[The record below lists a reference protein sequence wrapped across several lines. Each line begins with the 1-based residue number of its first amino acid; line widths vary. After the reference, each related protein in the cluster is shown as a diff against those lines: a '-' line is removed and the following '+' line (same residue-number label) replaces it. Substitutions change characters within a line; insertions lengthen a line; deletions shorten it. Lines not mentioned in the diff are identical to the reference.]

1 MYCVNGKYFADLYRN
16 KLSGYAQWCE
26 SELGCGFYFNAANIG
41 PYMSLDETCLSNGE
55 VWTFLTNK
63 DGHGGRGTL
72 AVSIR
77 NKPTFWGA
85 KFWRTLLPKSFA
97 MFNLNENNRFVMAQQ
112 PSDMRA
118 GVNKLCG
125 EVRSVGLDPTNGDV
139 YVFVGSSR
147 KLMKLL
153 HWERGGYVMYYKRLE
168 QGRFHP
174 KIFLRQ
180 GIGFRSMRWDELV
193 LLMEGISPR
202 VARRRRYQTEVIEQE
217 KDGKITEK
225 SLRKVW
231 LSR

>member
-1 MYCVNGKYFADLYRN
+1 MVVLVCGKS
-16 KLSGYAQWCE
+16 K
-26 SELGCGFYFNAANIG
+26 
-41 PYMSLDETCLSNGE
+41 
-55 VWTFLTNK
+55 
-63 DGHGGRGTL
+63 
-72 AVSIR
+72 VSIR

>member
-1 MYCVNGKYFADLYRN
+1 MREQNFG
-16 KLSGYAQWCE
+16 
-26 SELGCGFYFNAANIG
+26 ELCRKN
-41 PYMSLDETCLSNGE
+41 
-55 VWTFLTNK
+55 
-63 DGHGGRGTL
+63 
-72 AVSIR
+72 
-77 NKPTFWGA
+77 
-85 KFWRTLLPKSFA
+85 SFV
-97 MFNLNENNRFVMAQQ
+97 MFNLNESNRFVMAQH

-125 EVRSVGLDPTNGDV
+125 QVRMVGLEPTNGDV

-147 KLMKLL
+147 RLMKLL

-193 LLMEGISPR
+193 LLMEGVSPR
-202 VARRRRYQTEVIEQE
+202 AARRHRYQVRTECE
-217 KDGKITEK
+217 KRDEK
-225 SLRKVW
+225 TLKNTAQNIW